1 MVVCTLGGLLILS
14 LLLVPFDTWVAAG
27 AGLAGF
33 DTTRGV
39 FDFLPAHADFF
50 LLAAFVAYSG
60 CGGMMNITLSNW
72 ARDKGYGM
80 GQRAG
85 YIPAAV
91 GGQKIQLAATGFMF
105 TPDAEALSRWRG
117 WWRIVRAD
125 QWGVFCAGAIAGMLL
140 PALLYVTFLPAGA
153 DIRGLGI
160 SAALANGIG
169 AREGPLLA
177 GALAVLGAWLL
188 FKTQLDL
195 TEALVRAIT
204 DILWTGSRRV
214 RAWRG
219 GDVRLVY
226 YTVLVLAALWG
237 IIALRLA
244 QPIILLQIAANVA
257 GFVFVVATLH
267 LLYINTRFLPP
278 AIRPSRARCAVLVA
292 MSLFYGF
299 FVLHSIRSVLR
310 LTSLLVF
317 LRAVGERHEHF
328 PIRHAASEPVEL
340 VHAGGQRQGDLTAFD
355 RRPIQRR
362 HDLEPVKG
370 PLESERMRLVVVI
383 EPVRHLLDVRRHVVV
398 VVHPARA

>member
-1 MVVCTLGGLLILS
+1 VYFIGVGTFLLCVTLLLFGRRIERTLEWLNWIMVVCTLGGLLILAV
-14 LLLVPFDTWVAAG
+14 LLVPAGTWLAAAAG
-27 AGLAGF
+27 LIGF
-33 DTTRGV
+33 DPSRAT
-39 FDFLPAHADFF
+39 FDFLPAEADFF

-80 GQRAG
+80 GSRAG
-85 YIPAAV
+85 YIPAAAAGRKV
-91 GGQKIQLAATGFMF
+91 TLAATGFTF
-105 TPDAEALSRWRG
+105 TADAEAMRRWRG

-125 QWGVFCAGAIAGMLL
+125 QWGVFFVGALAGMML

-160 SAALANGIG
+160 SAALANSIG

-177 GALAVLGAWLL
+177 GAIAVLGAWLL

-204 DILWTGSRRV
+204 DILWTGSRKV

-226 YTVLVLAALWG
+226 YTVLVVAALWG

-267 LLYINTRFLPP
+267 LLYLNTRLLPP
-278 AIRPSRARCAVLVA
+278 EVRPSRARCAVLVA
-292 MSLFYGF
+292 MSMFYGF
-299 FVLHSIRSVLR
+299 FVVHSARSLW
-310 LTSLLVF
+310 
-317 LRAVGERHEHF
+317 
-328 PIRHAASEPVEL
+328 
-340 VHAGGQRQGDLTAFD
+340 
-355 RRPIQRR
+355 
-362 HDLEPVKG
+362 
-370 PLESERMRLVVVI
+370 
-383 EPVRHLLDVRRHVVV
+383 
-398 VVHPARA
+398 